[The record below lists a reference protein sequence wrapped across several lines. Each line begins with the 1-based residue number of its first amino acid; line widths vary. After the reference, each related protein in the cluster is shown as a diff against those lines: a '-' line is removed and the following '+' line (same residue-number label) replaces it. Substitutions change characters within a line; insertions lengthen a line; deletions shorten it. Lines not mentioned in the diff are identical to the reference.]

1 MYIFFLNFQINLP
14 KYSSNSTNI
23 RYINN
28 LTNLDYGTETNF
40 FIKSYGLDK
49 TDSVSNTITRLSKIF
64 IDLKKATLVAISDF
78 LFCFFL
84 IFQLFK
90 YDKSVIEK
98 LYAKS

>member
-28 LTNLDYGTETNF
+28 LTNLDYGTVTNF

-78 LFCFFL
+78 LICFFFNFST
-84 IFQLFK
+84 IQ
-90 YDKSVIEK
+90 I
-98 LYAKS
+98 